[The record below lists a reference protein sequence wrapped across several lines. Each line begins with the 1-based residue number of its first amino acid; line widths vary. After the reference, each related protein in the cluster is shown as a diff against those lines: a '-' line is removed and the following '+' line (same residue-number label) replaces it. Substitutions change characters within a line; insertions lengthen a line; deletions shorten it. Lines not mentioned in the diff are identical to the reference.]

1 MSNFATGEITN
12 EHYARVMS
20 TTLKHET
27 HLFIS
32 RGIVFYAEEEYNVFR
47 RLKPGKRA
55 SDAQSIPKGRV

>member
-1 MSNFATGEITN
+1 
-12 EHYARVMS
+12 MS
-20 TTLKHET
+20 TTLARMSTTLEHET
-27 HLFIS
+27 HLFIG